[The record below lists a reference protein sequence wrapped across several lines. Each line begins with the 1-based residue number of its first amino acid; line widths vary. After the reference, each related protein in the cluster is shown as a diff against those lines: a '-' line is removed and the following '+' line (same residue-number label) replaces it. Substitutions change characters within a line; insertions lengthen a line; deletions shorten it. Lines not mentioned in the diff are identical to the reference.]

1 MGEECLPTSPP
12 PLPRL
17 AHACVATWADTA
29 PRTRVVLLED
39 AGERGCRSHAL
50 RTGSSPRENVTRPA
64 DVLVEEGDICQL
76 NLQPTS

>member
-1 MGEECLPTSPP
+1 MGEERLPTSPP

-17 AHACVATWADTA
+17 AHASVAAWADIA
-29 PRTRVVLLED
+29 PRTQV
-39 AGERGCRSHAL
+39 L